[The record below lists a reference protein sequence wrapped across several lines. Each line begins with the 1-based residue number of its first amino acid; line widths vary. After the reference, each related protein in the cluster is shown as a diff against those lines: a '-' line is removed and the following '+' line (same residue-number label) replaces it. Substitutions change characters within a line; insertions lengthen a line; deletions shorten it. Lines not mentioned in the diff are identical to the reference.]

1 MFDCLHDSCGNGQKR
16 GNVQNQG
23 QQSRKDREELV
34 DDLADCLAQL
44 QDDSDMEQIDR
55 ILNEINRL
63 DQTTPDFDVEQSL
76 ARFYEK
82 YGDLLSIK
90 PPAETARKPK
100 RRKLLRNIARTAAI
114 IAALLILFL
123 GAAQAAG
130 FNIINL
136 FPWWNEEQFHF
147 ANEEEGSP
155 NIVDELP
162 NVEFESLQAALNAY
176 DIYTP
181 LVPTQLPDGAKLQKL
196 FIEEHKGQLMFRAE
210 YTLPE
215 GKLFII
221 IKQLA
226 EVPRSEVEKNAD
238 DAEIYTVDG
247 IQHLI
252 MDDIGIQKTI
262 WYHGIWEGQI
272 TGNLT
277 REELTAMINSIYK

>member
-44 QDDSDMEQIDR
+44 QDDTDMEKIDR

-82 YGDLLSIK
+82 YGNLLSIK
-90 PPAETARKPK
+90 PPAGTARKPK
-100 RRKLLRNIARTAAI
+100 RRKLFRNIARTAAI

-123 GAAQAAG
+123 GAAQATG
-130 FNIINL
+130 FNIMNL

-147 ANEEEGSP
+147 ANEENSSP

-162 NVEFESLQAALNAY
+162 NVEFESLQAALDKY
-176 DIYTP
+176 GVQVS
-181 LVPTQLPDGAKLQKL
+181 LVPTQLPDGAELQRL
-196 FIEEHKGQLMFRAE
+196 VVEDTKGQLMFHAE
-210 YTLPE
+210 YALPE

-221 IKQLA
+221 IKQA
-226 EVPRSEVEKNAD
+226 IKAPRFEVEKDLD
-238 DAEIYTVDG
+238 DVEFYSANG
-247 IQHLI
+247 IEHRI
-252 MDDIGIQKTI
+252 MNDVGRQKVI

-272 TGNLT
+272 TGNLD
-277 REELTAMINSIYK
+277 REELIAMIDSIYK